1 VSTTGAYAQAALAVV
16 EEKRDQDRETAL
28 EAELSVNE
36 WVSRVRGATMTAHSS
51 ARAGSVQL
59 EINSWAEVA
68 AAALGRIEFL
78 LGIDSDA
85 AGA

>member
-1 VSTTGAYAQAALAVV
+1 MSEHEPELPAERALDAVIV
-16 EEKRDQDRETAL
+16 KRDQDRELEL
-28 EAELSVNE
+28 EAELSVND

-59 EINSWAEVA
+59 EIDSWCEVA

-78 LGIDSDA
+78 LKVE
-85 AGA
+85 